1 MRVPSR
7 LVKVLAPVCL
17 ITAPLPSGCS
27 NPLAPTEPS
36 PTVQSVIVQG
46 SLGSV
51 PAITVDENLH
61 VSSREQLNAI
71 VGTGRT
77 VESGATAI
85 ISVNTFD
92 GGTGKLVENEAT
104 GRPQIVTADADGV
117 GKELAEVIVGA
128 HEGDR
133 KVLLEPVAINQRPS
147 TLVTVIDI
155 LPTEALGREVDPPED
170 MPPVQQVRGGYQA
183 GGMGEVEP
191 PTTLRSSLLIQGDG
205 AQVVEGERV
214 LITFTSTHWD
224 TGEVIE
230 ASGPLTPVQLDIDDA
245 MAGLRAGLLDQ
256 RVGSRV
262 LLVIPPDQA
271 SGAETVVM
279 VVDILASYTPAE
291 GTDAPGTPGPS
302 GTPDPSA
309 DPDAADAPADPS
321 ASPTSK
327 DS

>member
-1 MRVPSR
+1 MRIPPR
-7 LVKVLAPVCL
+7 FVKALAPVCL
-17 ITAPLPSGCS
+17 LAAPLASGCA
-27 NPLAPTEPS
+27 NPMTPTEPS

-51 PAITVDENLH
+51 PAVTVDENLH
-61 VSSREQLNAI
+61 VSAREELNAI

-77 VESGATAI
+77 VEAGATAI

-104 GRPQIVTADADGV
+104 GHPRIVTADADGV
-117 GKELAEVIVGA
+117 GKELAEVIIGA

-133 KVLLEPVAINQRPS
+133 KVLLEPVAINQQPS

-155 LPTEALGREVDPPED
+155 LPTEALGRELDPPED

-183 GGMGEVEP
+183 GGMGDVDP
-191 PTTLRSSLLIQGDG
+191 PPTLRSSLLVQGDG
-205 AQVVEGERV
+205 AQVGERERV

-230 ASGPLTPVQLDIDDA
+230 TSGPLTPVQLDIDDA

-256 RVGSRV
+256 RVGSRM

-279 VVDILASYTPAE
+279 VVDILASYTPPE
-291 GTDAPGTPGPS
+291 NQGTDIPAA
-302 GTPDPSA
+302 PDPSA
-309 DPDAADAPADPS
+309 GPGQSPNPADPS
-321 ASPTSK
+321 AQA